1 MNCPECDATVSL
13 PEDTRVNEVVTCEAC
28 QTELEVLS
36 TTPVIV
42 AVAPE
47 IEEDWGE

>member
-1 MNCPECDATVSL
+1 MNCPECDALIVVA
-13 PEDTRVNEVVTCEAC
+13 EDTRVNEVVECEGC

-36 TTPVIV
+36 TQPIIL